1 MVDRQRV
8 VRHCSVNDMS
18 VGRSAGEVGGGGWQG
33 AGAEAGGGPQ
43 GVWGDGRRVPGV
55 MG

>member
-1 MVDRQRV
+1 MDRQRV

-18 VGRSAGEVGGGGWQG
+18 VGRSAGEVGGGGGHG

-43 GVWGDGRRVPGV
+43 GVGGDGSRVPCI